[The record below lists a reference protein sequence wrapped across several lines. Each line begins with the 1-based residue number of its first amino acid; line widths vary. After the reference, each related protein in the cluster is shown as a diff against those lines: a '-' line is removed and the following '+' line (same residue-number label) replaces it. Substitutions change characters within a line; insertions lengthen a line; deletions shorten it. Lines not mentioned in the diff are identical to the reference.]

1 MSEVDF
7 AVSVPL
13 AEATLRSGL
22 LYSPWVVPAEML
34 HADHVVGLIS
44 PVPERFPRKVET
56 GVERHLESRERVSR
70 RERLRSLVKTGKL
83 EELSRTEREV
93 WSVRP
98 TFETREVWDW
108 NGAQWTILVGVRY
121 EDGIRVEGSTIHLD
135 PRFGLGHEREAG
147 TPRVRDWEMR
157 PPVDLELA
165 EAVADALR
173 LRQTCVLEGE
183 DLVVDERNELV
194 RRPVRPLLLV
204 E

>member
-1 MSEVDF
+1 MPEVDF
-7 AVSVPL
+7 AVSLPL

-22 LYSPWVVPAEML
+22 LYSPWVVPAEAL
-34 HADHVVGLIS
+34 HANHVVGLIG
-44 PVPERFPRKVET
+44 PVPARYPRQVET
-56 GVERHLESRERVSR
+56 GTERHLERRERVSR
-70 RERLRSLVKTGKL
+70 RERLRCLVQTGKL

-98 TFETREVWDW
+98 TFETREVWTWDH
-108 NGAQWTILVGVRY
+108 AQWTVLVGVRD
-121 EDGIRVEGSTIHLD
+121 EGGIRVEGSALHLD
-135 PRFGLGHEREAG
+135 PRFGVGHERATG

-173 LRQTCVLEGE
+173 LRQTCVLDGE
-183 DLVVDERNELV
+183 DLVVDGEELV